1 MITEYTTTK
10 KIRMKIG
17 IVSLYGW
24 LKLWDNYGTLLQ
36 NFALQKFLKQR
47 GHITFW
53 IRTRPTPQ
61 DQSKWKQLYSKILT
75 NFRSII
81 RLLLTPILGIPG
93 SRRLAKF
100 NKRNPRFFSE
110 FMTRH
115 VSTTPREFTVEELV
129 DNPPMVDALIVGSDQ
144 VWREVTKLNFLGFG
158 SRQIRRIAYAVSA
171 PWPVLD
177 NNWFQSAIQ
186 FTSKLD
192 AVSVREAEGLAV
204 CHQLNIKDAI
214 HVIDPVLL
222 LEAEQYL
229 DVIQQD
235 GEDRTFSNPFIL
247 GYFVNI
253 NTIHKVPWQPTVD
266 FAKANKYDLRVVPMQ
281 GAELVIPKEYI
292 STPSPSAWLNA
303 FHKAEC
309 VVTNSYHGALFAII
323 MRKPFLVFLQDG
335 AKSHENCRFTSA
347 LEPLGLSDRILAYNT
362 WAAITPKDLSNK
374 MSRSIDWKMVEIELN
389 KWRDVSKEF
398 LDAALKP

>member
-1 MITEYTTTK
+1 MSTEYSTTK
-10 KIRMKIG
+10 KIGLRIG

-36 NFALQKFLKQR
+36 NFALQKFLQQR
-47 GHITFW
+47 GHTTFW

-61 DQSKWKQLYSKILT
+61 DQSKWKQLYSKILS
-75 NFRSII
+75 NLRSVI
-81 RLLLTPILGIPG
+81 RFLLTPILGISG
-93 SRRLAKF
+93 SKRLSNF
-100 NKRNPRFFSE
+100 NKRNPRYFSE

-115 VSTTPREFTVEELV
+115 VSTTPQEFTLAELV
-129 DNPPMVDALIVGSDQ
+129 DKPPMVDALIVGSDQ

-158 SRQIRRIAYAVSA
+158 PRQIRRIAYAVSA

-192 AVSVREAEGLAV
+192 AVSVREAEGLSV
-204 CHQLNIKDAI
+204 CDKLNIKDAI

-222 LEAEQYL
+222 LKAEQYL
-229 DVIQQD
+229 DVVQQD
-235 GEDRTFSNPFIL
+235 SEDRTFSNPFML

-253 NTIHKVPWQPTVD
+253 NTIHKIPWQPTVD
-266 FAKANKYDLRVVPMQ
+266 FAKTNKYDLRVVPMQ
-281 GAELVIPKEYI
+281 GAELVIPKENI
-292 STPSPSAWLNA
+292 FTPSPSAWLNA

-309 VVTNSYHGALFAII
+309 VVTNSYHGALFAIV

-335 AKSHENCRFTSA
+335 VKSHENCRFTSA
-347 LEPLGLSDRILAYNT
+347 LEPLGLSDRILAYDT
-362 WAAITPKDLSNK
+362 WNAITPEDLSNR
-374 MSRSIDWKMVEIELN
+374 MSGSIDWKTVEIALN
-389 KWRDVSKEF
+389 KWRDISSKF
-398 LDAALKP
+398 LDTGLQP